1 MLLLK
6 VRKSVKHVDALLAD
20 VKLMATLEPA
30 RSVPFA
36 GMAWDS
42 LTDLCAVSE
51 IMEGGDLRALL
62 SVCENTT
69 GFELSK
75 LTIARNAAYVLTL
88 ETNLTAKR
96 EDDEMTASVGM
107 SQWMALEVVYH
118 KVYEV
123 AII

>member
-1 MLLLK
+1 MT
-6 VRKSVKHVDALLAD
+6 
-20 VKLMATLEPA
+20 TLEHA

-75 LTIARNAAYVLTL
+75 LTIARNAAYVLTCLHSL
-88 ETNLTAKR
+88 ET
-96 EDDEMTASVGM
+96 
-107 SQWMALEVVYH
+107 
-118 KVYEV
+118 
-123 AII
+123 